1 VTTEL
6 PLVLLSHHL
15 GMSSW
20 RSRRFGVQ
28 AALTFTSPIR
38 LLVES
43 TAFIGGTFIAA
54 TFMAATFMAA
64 KFIAAMFIAAT
75 FIAVTF
81 IAATFIAATFIAA
94 TVPVKR
100 QGTAHSQTNRETAIR

>member
-1 VTTEL
+1 MTTEL
-6 PLVLLSHHL
+6 PLVSPSHHL

-43 TAFIGGTFIAA
+43 AAFIAGTIIAGTFI
-54 TFMAATFMAA
+54 AATFMAA
-64 KFIAAMFIAAT
+64 KFIAAMFM
-75 FIAVTF
+75 
-81 IAATFIAATFIAA
+81 AATFIAATFIAA

-100 QGTAHSQTNRETAIR
+100 RELRIRRQTERQQ